1 MFEFALP
8 FVPLLNRDRLSRFI
22 STDWPRESHI
32 VVLLFSA
39 TAADPFDGLLSNL
52 IGFIDVFDV
61 SPTGFNRFA
70 GIEEFLSGF
79 ETKYRYKMFV

>member
-1 MFEFALP
+1 MGMFEFAP

-22 STDWPRESHI
+22 STDWPRASHI

-39 TAADPFDGLLSNL
+39 TAADPFDDLLSNL

-70 GIEEFLSGF
+70 GIEEFF
-79 ETKYRYKMFV
+79 KCIRNKI